1 MTETKAN
8 LFKGMFK
15 FRTQLKQPK
24 LDGDNPFFKSGYVT
38 LEGVQ
43 KAVDEALKDTGLSY
57 IQKVYND
64 GNGGVG
70 VETVIMHEDG
80 EALSSGP
87 LSLRPTKNDP
97 QGYGSAITYA
107 KRYQLAAMFGIS
119 SDKDDDGNLSANLG
133 DQNKQANNKS
143 NGYMTLKNKYNQ
155 KLKDVIELS
164 NLDEETV
171 KKMLL
176 ERIHNKYPEC
186 DKFTS
191 EIKFEK
197 SIELLDMMIS
207 EFKNGGR

>member
-1 MTETKAN
+1 MTEAKAN

-43 KAVDEALKDTGLSY
+43 KAVDEALKNTGLSY
-57 IQKVYND
+57 VQKVYND

-70 VETVIMHEDG
+70 VETIIMHEEG
-80 EALSSGP
+80 ESLSSGP

-119 SDKDDDGNLSANLG
+119 SDKDDDGNLAANLG
-133 DQNKQANNKS
+133 NGKKQSNSYSKPNKS
-143 NGYMTLKNKYNQ
+143 EEYRQ
-155 KLKDVIELS
+155 KFDAVMKVSGLDKD
-164 NLDEETV
+164 TV
-171 KKMLL
+171 NKMLS
-176 ERIHNKYPEC
+176 ERMHNKYPGC
-186 DKFTS
+186 DNFTK
-191 EIKFEK
+191 EAKIDK
-197 SIELLDMMIS
+197 SVDLLRIMLN
-207 EFKNGGR
+207 EFSNGGK

>member
-1 MTETKAN
+1 MMTETKAN

-15 FRTQLKQPK
+15 FRMQLKQPK

-64 GNGGVG
+64 GEGGVG

-119 SDKDDDGNLSANLG
+119 SDKDDDGNLAANLG
-133 DQNKQANNKS
+133 GRNKQVNNKS
-143 NGYMTLKNKYNQ
+143 NEYRKKFDAVMK
-155 KLKDVIELS
+155 LS
-164 NLDEETV
+164 NLDKETV
-171 KKMLL
+171 NKMLS
-176 ERIHNKYPEC
+176 ERIHNKYPDC
-186 DKFTS
+186 DNFAK
-191 EIKFEK
+191 EVKIAK
-197 SIELLDMMIS
+197 SVELLDMMIS

>member
-1 MTETKAN
+1 MPEEKTN
-8 LFKGMFK
+8 LYKGMSK

-43 KAVDEALKDTGLSY
+43 KAVDEALKGTGLSY

-70 VETVIMHEDG
+70 VETIIMHEEG
-80 EALSSGP
+80 ESLSSGQ

-119 SDKDDDGNLSANLG
+119 SDKDDDGNAASQPQQQQQTPQITPLQAEYQHLMTKLVKRLNGDKKHAEDLVNSILG
-133 DQNKQANNKS
+133 EGKHSGKEYVNA
-143 NGYMTLKNKYNQ
+143 
-155 KLKDVIELS
+155 
-164 NLDEETV
+164 V
-171 KKMLL
+171 K
-176 ERIHNKYPEC
+176 
-186 DKFTS
+186 
-191 EIKFEK
+191 
-197 SIELLDMMIS
+197 ELLKS
-207 EFKNGGR
+207 EGQK

>member
-1 MTETKAN
+1 MMPAGKPN
-8 LFKGMFK
+8 LFKAMFK
-15 FRTQLKQPK
+15 FRAQLKQPK

-57 IQKVYND
+57 VQKVYND

-70 VETVIMHEDG
+70 VETIIMHEEG
-80 EALSSGP
+80 ESLSSGP

-119 SDKDDDGNLSANLG
+119 SDKDDDGNLAANLG
-133 DQNKQANNKS
+133 GQSKPDNNKS
-143 NGYMTLKNKYNQ
+143 NEYRKKFGAVMK
-155 KLKDVIELS
+155 LS
-164 NLDEETV
+164 NLDKDTV
-171 KKMLL
+171 NNMLF

-186 DKFTS
+186 DNFTK
-191 EIKFEK
+191 EVKIEK
-197 SIELLDMMIS
+197 SVELLDMMIS

>member
-1 MTETKAN
+1 MPEGKN
-8 LFKGMFK
+8 SLYKGMFK

-57 IQKVYND
+57 VQMVYND

-80 EALSSGP
+80 EVLSSGQ

-119 SDKDDDGNLSANLG
+119 SDKDDDGNAASQPQQQQAPQITPLQAEYQRLMAKLVKQLNGDKKRAEDLVNSVLG
-133 DQNKQANNKS
+133 EGKHSGKEYVNA
-143 NGYMTLKNKYNQ
+143 
-155 KLKDVIELS
+155 
-164 NLDEETV
+164 V
-171 KKMLL
+171 KGLL
-176 ERIHNKYPEC
+176 E
-186 DKFTS
+186 S
-191 EIKFEK
+191 EEQK
-197 SIELLDMMIS
+197 
-207 EFKNGGR
+207 

>member
-1 MTETKAN
+1 MPEGKN
-8 LFKGMFK
+8 SLYKGMFK

-57 IQKVYND
+57 VQMVYND
-64 GNGGVG
+64 GNGGAG

-80 EALSSGP
+80 EVLSSGQ

-119 SDKDDDGNLSANLG
+119 SDKDDDGNAASQPQQQQAPQITPLQAEYQRLMAKLVKQLNGDKKRAEDLVNSVLG
-133 DQNKQANNKS
+133 EGKHSGKEYVNA
-143 NGYMTLKNKYNQ
+143 
-155 KLKDVIELS
+155 
-164 NLDEETV
+164 V
-171 KKMLL
+171 KGLL
-176 ERIHNKYPEC
+176 E
-186 DKFTS
+186 S
-191 EIKFEK
+191 EE
-197 SIELLDMMIS
+197 
-207 EFKNGGR
+207 

>member
-8 LFKGMFK
+8 LYKGMFK

-70 VETVIMHEDG
+70 VETVIMHEAG
-80 EALSSGP
+80 EVLSSGQ

-119 SDKDDDGNLSANLG
+119 SDKDDDGNAAS
-133 DQNKQANNKS
+133 QPQQKQAPQITPLQAEYQSLMAQLVKRL
-143 NGYMTLKNKYNQ
+143 NGDKKHAEDLVNSILGEGKHSGKEYVNA
-155 KLKDVIELS
+155 
-164 NLDEETV
+164 V
-171 KKMLL
+171 K
-176 ERIHNKYPEC
+176 
-186 DKFTS
+186 
-191 EIKFEK
+191 
-197 SIELLDMMIS
+197 ELLKS
-207 EFKNGGR
+207 EGQK

>member
-70 VETVIMHEDG
+70 VETVIMHEGG

-97 QGYGSAITYA
+97 QGFGSAITYA

-119 SDKDDDGNLSANLG
+119 SDKDDDGNLAANLG
-133 DQNKQANNKS
+133 TQNKTVNNKS
-143 NGYMTLKNKYNQ
+143 NEYRKKFDAVM
-155 KLKDVIELS
+155 KLSSLDKD
-164 NLDEETV
+164 TV
-171 KKMLL
+171 NKMLS
-176 ERIHNKYPEC
+176 ERIHNKYPDC
-186 DKFTS
+186 DNFTK
-191 EIKFEK
+191 EVKIAK
-197 SIELLDMMIS
+197 SVELLDMMIS

>member
-64 GNGGVG
+64 DNGGVG

-119 SDKDDDGNLSANLG
+119 SDKDDDGNLAANLG
-133 DQNKQANNKS
+133 GQNKQNKQANNKS
-143 NGYMTLKNKYNQ
+143 NEYRQ
-155 KLKDVIELS
+155 KLGVVMKLS
-164 NLDEETV
+164 NLDKGTV
-171 KKMLL
+171 TKMLS
-176 ERIHNKYPEC
+176 ERIHNKYPDC
-186 DKFTS
+186 DNFTK
-191 EIKFEK
+191 EAKIAK

>member
-15 FRTQLKQPK
+15 FRMQLKQPK

-64 GNGGVG
+64 GEGGVG

-119 SDKDDDGNLSANLG
+119 SDKDDDGNLAANLG
-133 DQNKQANNKS
+133 GRNKQVNNKS
-143 NGYMTLKNKYNQ
+143 NEYRKKFDAVMK
-155 KLKDVIELS
+155 LS
-164 NLDEETV
+164 NLDKETV
-171 KKMLL
+171 NKMLS
-176 ERIHNKYPEC
+176 ERIHNKYPDC
-186 DKFTS
+186 DNFAK
-191 EIKFEK
+191 EVKIAK
-197 SIELLDMMIS
+197 SVELLDMMIS

>member
-1 MTETKAN
+1 MPEGKN
-8 LFKGMFK
+8 SLYKGMFK

-57 IQKVYND
+57 VQMVYND

-80 EALSSGP
+80 EVLSSGQ

-119 SDKDDDGNLSANLG
+119 SDKDDDGNAASQPQQQQAPQITPLQAEYQRLMAKLVKQLNGDKKRAEDLVNSVLG
-133 DQNKQANNKS
+133 EGKHSGKEYVNA
-143 NGYMTLKNKYNQ
+143 
-155 KLKDVIELS
+155 
-164 NLDEETV
+164 V
-171 KKMLL
+171 KVLL
-176 ERIHNKYPEC
+176 E
-186 DKFTS
+186 S
-191 EIKFEK
+191 EEQK
-197 SIELLDMMIS
+197 
-207 EFKNGGR
+207 

>member
-8 LFKGMFK
+8 LYKGMFK

-43 KAVDEALKDTGLSY
+43 KAVDEALKGTGLSY

-80 EALSSGP
+80 EVLSSGQ

-119 SDKDDDGNLSANLG
+119 SDKDDDGNAASQPQQQQAPQQQQQTQQITPLQAEYQYLMTKLVKRLNGDKKHAEDLVNSILG
-133 DQNKQANNKS
+133 EGKHSGKEYVNA
-143 NGYMTLKNKYNQ
+143 
-155 KLKDVIELS
+155 
-164 NLDEETV
+164 V
-171 KKMLL
+171 K
-176 ERIHNKYPEC
+176 
-186 DKFTS
+186 
-191 EIKFEK
+191 
-197 SIELLDMMIS
+197 ELLKS
-207 EFKNGGR
+207 EGQK